1 MKSIAARYSGR
12 EHVNVSS
19 RSRRVPFQGLWIPC
33 GPQFGLQDPR
43 SRKDP
48 ANDTGQAAGDRPKS
62 PDTRGL
68 DRARCGLNLQVTV
81 LKILVSYPDR
91 FAGWRT
97 STACGDPRHQRPE
110 WAERTKRLA
119 ARVPGLDIFSDGL
132 VERQN
137 GA

>member
-33 GPQFGLQDPR
+33 GTQFGLQDPR

-48 ANDTGQAAGDRPKS
+48 ANDTGHAAGDRPKS

-68 DRARCGLNLQVTV
+68 DRARCGLNLQLTV
-81 LKILVSYPDR
+81 LKILVTYPDR
-91 FAGWRT
+91 CAVVADLNRMWR
-97 STACGDPRHQRPE
+97 SSPPAAE

-119 ARVPGLDIFSDGL
+119 RPCPDWT
-132 VERQN
+132 
-137 GA
+137 

>member
-33 GPQFGLQDPR
+33 GTQFGLQDPR

-68 DRARCGLNLQVTV
+68 DRARCGLNLQVRV

-91 FAGWRT
+91 FAVVADLNGMWRSSPPAAGVGRAHQAT
-97 STACGDPRHQRPE
+97 GRARARTGHLFGRPR
-110 WAERTKRLA
+110 
-119 ARVPGLDIFSDGL
+119 
-132 VERQN
+132 
-137 GA
+137 